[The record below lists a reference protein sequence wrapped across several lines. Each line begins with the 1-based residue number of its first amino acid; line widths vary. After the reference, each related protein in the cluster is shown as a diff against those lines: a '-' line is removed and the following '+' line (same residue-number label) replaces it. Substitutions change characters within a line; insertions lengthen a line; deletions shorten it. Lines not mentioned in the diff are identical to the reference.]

1 MTKKGLKLIIS
12 YTLPVLA
19 GYIFL
24 GFAFGLLVRTKG
36 FPIWYPSAMS
46 IIIFSGAAEY
56 AAIPILS
63 QAFDPIGSFLLS
75 LMISLRHLF
84 YGIPMLGKYAKKNVK
99 GFRYPLIYTL
109 SDETF
114 SIVSTTE
121 PPADVNPRFFY
132 AGVSFLDFFYWNLGT
147 LLGAVAGNMISFNIA
162 GLDFV
167 LTALFIVLFIEQLKT
182 KSGIAS
188 GFTGL
193 IATGAALCMF
203 GPDKMVMISMIIIL
217 VVLIAGRRLID
228 HD

>member
-1 MTKKGLKLIIS
+1 MRKKGLKAIIS

-46 IIIFSGAAEY
+46 VIIFSGAAEY
-56 AAIPILS
+56 AAVPLLS
-63 QAFDPIGSFLLS
+63 QAFDPLGAFLLS

-84 YGIPMLGKYAKKNVK
+84 YGIPMLKKYDKKKVGALK
-99 GFRYPLIYTL
+99 PVLIYTL

-114 SIVSTTE
+114 SIVSTID
-121 PPADVNPRFFY
+121 PPEGVNPRLFY
-132 AGVSFLDFFYWNLGT
+132 AGVSIFDFLYWNIGT
-147 LLGAVAGNMISFNIA
+147 LLGAIAGNLITFNVE

-167 LTALFIVLFIEQLKT
+167 LTALFIVLFVEQLKT
-182 KSGIAS
+182 KRGMIS

-193 IATGAALCMF
+193 LATAAALIMF
-203 GPDKMVMISMIIIL
+203 GPSKMVLVAMIIIL
-217 VVLIAGRRLID
+217 AVLIGGKKVID

>member
-1 MTKKGLKLIIS
+1 MTKKSFKAIFS
-12 YTLPVLA
+12 YTIPVLA

-56 AAIPILS
+56 AAVPVLS
-63 QAFDPIGSFLLS
+63 QAFNPLGSFFLS

-84 YGIPMLGKYAKKNVK
+84 YGLPMLKKYTKERTGKLR
-99 GFRYPLIYTL
+99 FPLIYTL

-114 SIVSTTE
+114 SIVSTID
-121 PPADVNPRFFY
+121 PPEGVRPIFFY
-132 AGVSFLDFFYWNLGT
+132 GGISFLNFSYWNIGT
-147 LLGAVAGNMISFNIA
+147 LLGAVAGDLIHFNVD
-162 GLDFV
+162 GLDFA
-167 LTALFIVLFIEQLKT
+167 LTALFIVLFLEQLKT
-182 KSGIAS
+182 REGVLS

-193 IATGAALCMF
+193 LATAAALSMF
-203 GPDKMVMISMIIIL
+203 GPDKMIIVAMIVIL
-217 VVLIAGRRLID
+217 AVLIIGRKFIE